1 MEEDIFSVMKEM
13 FNGEMEKDLRKFLAM
28 QLDVTNS
35 TIATAKEQLEK
46 LGKLDNELKTATIKN
61 SLRRQTTELA
71 MQVLQLEE
79 SKRKLEETQ
88 RQYGF

>member
-13 FNGEMEKDLRKFLAM
+13 FSGEMEKDLRKFSAM
-28 QLDVTNS
+28 QIDVINS

-61 SLRRQTTELA
+61 CLRKQTTELA

>member
-13 FNGEMEKDLRKFLAM
+13 FSGEMEKDLRKFLAM
-28 QLDVTNS
+28 QLEVTNA

-46 LGKLDNELKTATIKN
+46 LGKLDDKLKTATIKN

-71 MQVLQLEE
+71 MQVFQLEE

-88 RQYGF
+88 KQYGF

>member
-13 FNGEMEKDLRKFLAM
+13 FSGEMEKDLRKFLAM

-71 MQVLQLEE
+71 MQVFQLEE

-88 RQYGF
+88 RKYGF